1 VAKQW
6 LRTTG
11 NVLSWTFCEWPRR
24 FGLGLRTFDLRPKIC
39 GLRPRVCDLMP
50 KTFGLGP
57 RTSGLVLGTW
67 YLWLKA

>member
-1 VAKQW
+1 MAKEIW
-6 LRTTG
+6 LRT
-11 NVLSWTFCEWPRR
+11 E
-24 FGLGLRTFDLRPKIC
+24 RTFDLRPKIC

-50 KTFGLGP
+50 KTFGLWP